1 MLILPSSP
9 LLALFIAGV
18 FIYYCIKGKG
28 PEARSM
34 PLEKKRQDG
43 PATERNT
50 HAVTAVQKK
59 PQRTKLEVKELF
71 SQNNK
76 IVWAYCEPGVYQV
89 SIANTRLNTTK
100 ELHSGDI
107 DEIESD
113 IRDLFLRWS
122 IREKSL

>member
-9 LLALFIAGV
+9 LIALIIAGMFV
-18 FIYYCIKGKG
+18 YYCFERIGSKVV
-28 PEARSM
+28 SM
-34 PLEKKRQDG
+34 PREKIASPSTEKKAG
-43 PATERNT
+43 TVAP
-50 HAVTAVQKK
+50 VQPK

-76 IVWAYCEPGVYQV
+76 IVWSYCEPGVYQV
-89 SIANTRLNTTK
+89 SIANTRLGTTK
-100 ELHSGDI
+100 MLHSGDI

-122 IREKSL
+122 IKEKSLE